1 MSDEYSEISSDWRH
15 RDNLTWQIPSLLSA
29 IAGGL
34 IVAAY
39 GIEVPEHRS
48 AIRLILLGI
57 AGGLSFCLTVALAQN
72 LVYQACSGAA
82 LERLRQGRDIPRE
95 KLSRSIRRTD
105 LCLSRR
111 EILRRLVTKLTGS
124 TMLFILCVAIT
135 VCVAFLFQDAWRAGP
150 SINFEVQQ

>member
-39 GIEVPEHRS
+39 GVQMPEHGS
-48 AIRLILLGI
+48 AIRLSLLGI
-57 AGGLSFCLTVALAQN
+57 AGGLSFCLTFALAQN
-72 LVYQACSGAA
+72 LGYQACSGAA
-82 LERLRQGRDIPRE
+82 LERLGQGRDIPRE

-105 LCLSRR
+105 LCLARR

-135 VCVAFLFQDAWRAGP
+135 VCVAFLFQNAWRAA
-150 SINFEVQQ
+150 

>member
-1 MSDEYSEISSDWRH
+1 MSDEYSEISNDWRH

-39 GIEVPEHRS
+39 GVNVAEHGS

-57 AGGLSFCLTVALAQN
+57 AGGLSFCLNVALAQN

-82 LERLRQGRDIPRE
+82 LERLRQGCDVPRE

-105 LCLSRR
+105 LGLARR

-124 TMLFILCVAIT
+124 TMLFIFCIAIT
-135 VCVAFLFQDAWRAGP
+135 VCVAFLFQDVWRAA
-150 SINFEVQQ
+150 